1 MSKLKYFNSLNLFEG
16 ILDEYEVGNP
26 VHELG
31 IKLGELFQQNPPL
44 LKSVMNRLRSYPPK
58 IQKQKINIALRTVN
72 DIINHDPY
80 EISQAIF
87 RALDN
92 DDNSNNYT
100 SDVSNEPA
108 AQANN
113 QRRQFRK

>member
-26 VHELG
+26 VQELG
-31 IKLGELFQQNPPL
+31 IKLGQLFQQNPPL
-44 LKSVMNRLRSYPPK
+44 LKSVMNRLRSYPPEV
-58 IQKQKINIALRTVN
+58 QKQKINIALRTVN

-87 RALDN
+87 RALD
-92 DDNSNNYT
+92 DDDKVNKFEPT
-100 SDVSNEPA
+100 VANEPA